1 MSSFDITIQA
11 STQASTHNST
21 QMQSMTS
28 ESFLTAITK
37 AANKTTVTENGSLSL
52 KSTLSPLLDFFS
64 KSGALR
70 ENHKEALRLFMR
82 VFYEN
87 RLFAKKL
94 LFYCRDV
101 RKGQGE
107 RSIFRY
113 IINHLAK
120 TYPAE
125 LEPNLRLIPK
135 FGRWDDLYS
144 LVNTP
149 LQDSMFSLMF
159 DQLMLDIDNYNNLQ
173 PISNLAKWLK
183 SENTSSKQSRYLGYI
198 TRKSFNISSERYR
211 KTLSILRAYLDIPET
226 HLSQNTVHK
235 INYETVPSVAM
246 KRYHPTFI
254 KKDKY
259 RFTRYINA
267 VVQGGSKKIN
277 ASTLYP
283 YEIVSKYIHE
293 DLTAH
298 HYYGNHHSFDGY
310 DYLNN
315 DEFMNPTSIED
326 ITLETLWYNLPNY
339 FDDGNG
345 EGSNTNSDV
354 YNVLPVIDVSG
365 SMFQSRQRIKPID
378 VAVSL
383 GLYMAERNK
392 GVLKDH
398 FMTFST
404 EPELV
409 NIMGSTLRERV
420 RSITSANWGYST
432 NLINVFELF
441 IETVKRFNLPNSEVP
456 KKVFIISDMQ
466 FDDAVRNTE
475 CESDDGYSVDEIDS
489 MTTFEIID
497 KMFKDNGISRPT
509 LVFWNVNAK
518 SDSPVTKDENGV
530 YLVSGVSP
538 SILKHALNTR
548 VTNPFDLMLEVINSE
563 RYKEVV

>member
-70 ENHKEALRLFMR
+70 ENHKEALRLFMKA
-82 VFYEN
+82 FYEN

-144 LVNTP
+144 LVSTP

-211 KTLSILRAYLDIPET
+211 KTLSTLRAYLDIPET

-254 KKDKY
+254 KKDKC
-259 RFTRYINA
+259 INF
-267 VVQGGSKKIN
+267 
-277 ASTLYP
+277 
-283 YEIVSKYIHE
+283 VS
-293 DLTAH
+293 
-298 HYYGNHHSFDGY
+298 
-310 DYLNN
+310 
-315 DEFMNPTSIED
+315 
-326 ITLETLWYNLPNY
+326 
-339 FDDGNG
+339 
-345 EGSNTNSDV
+345 V
-354 YNVLPVIDVSG
+354 
-365 SMFQSRQRIKPID
+365 
-378 VAVSL
+378 
-383 GLYMAERNK
+383 
-392 GVLKDH
+392 
-398 FMTFST
+398 
-404 EPELV
+404 
-409 NIMGSTLRERV
+409 
-420 RSITSANWGYST
+420 
-432 NLINVFELF
+432 
-441 IETVKRFNLPNSEVP
+441 
-456 KKVFIISDMQ
+456 
-466 FDDAVRNTE
+466 
-475 CESDDGYSVDEIDS
+475 
-489 MTTFEIID
+489 
-497 KMFKDNGISRPT
+497 
-509 LVFWNVNAK
+509 
-518 SDSPVTKDENGV
+518 
-530 YLVSGVSP
+530 
-538 SILKHALNTR
+538 
-548 VTNPFDLMLEVINSE
+548 
-563 RYKEVV
+563 